1 MSKAVVHTQA
11 APAAIGPYSQA
22 VQAGSMLFTSGQ
34 LGLNPATGELASGV
48 EAQADQAMRNLG
60 EILKQAGMS
69 YANIVKTTV
78 FVADLN
84 DFSIVN
90 AVYQRYFDEAF
101 PARSCVQVAALPKGA
116 LVEIECIA
124 IA

>member
-34 LGLNPATGELASGV
+34 VGLNPATGELASGV